1 MHEASLRE
9 LLEGIDA
16 KLDRIEHQQT
26 RTGDTMVPLVSA
38 LNNNST
44 AQDRNTQELRS
55 VKETFARSTPNR
67 VVFIIVTALVIAII
81 IQTIDHSKF
90 NNVSGTSPVG
100 SFNAQQH

>member
-1 MHEASLRE
+1 MHEASLRD

-26 RTGDTMVPLVSA
+26 RTGDTMVPLVNA
-38 LNNNST
+38 LNNNSLALT
-44 AQDRNTQELRS
+44 NNTSELKAT
-55 VKETFARSTPNR
+55 KETFSKSTPNR

-81 IQTIDHSKF
+81 IQTVDRSKF

-100 SFNAQQH
+100 SFQAQH

>member
-1 MHEASLRE
+1 MQDASLRDI
-9 LLEGIDA
+9 LEGIDA
-16 KLDRIEHQQT
+16 KLTRIEHQQT

-44 AQDRNTQELRS
+44 ALDRNTVELKS
-55 VKETFARSTPNR
+55 TKETFAKSTPNR

-81 IQTIDHSKF
+81 IQTIDRSKF

-100 SFNAQQH
+100 SFKAQQ